1 MMQQQNNRPVRGN
14 RKKLQ
19 RFLPWAIIG
28 AIALIVLGI
37 VVIPYLISKDPSRAP
52 RPLRVSRVNLII
64 QSNVGGAEVY
74 INGQPKGLTSDTHY
88 QATLLN
94 FAPKTYTVTLKKQG
108 YAERTE
114 SVEITGEW
122 ASQTVRIDLQPNK

>member
-1 MMQQQNNRPVRGN
+1 MMQQQNNRQVRRN
-14 RKKLQ
+14 RKNIQ

-28 AIALIVLGI
+28 AIVLIMFGT
-37 VVIPYLISKDPSRAP
+37 VILPYLMSKGPSRVP

-74 INGQPKGLTSDTHY
+74 MNGQPKGLTSDTHY
-88 QATLLN
+88 KSTLLN
-94 FAPKTYTVTLKKQG
+94 LAPKTYTITLKKRG
-108 YAERTE
+108 YVERIE

-122 ASQTVRIDLQPNK
+122 ASQTVQIDLQPNQ